1 MIHPGMDDLTY
12 FRAVEH
18 AYRSCLIVFWF
29 SLRALPGRFD
39 YDYLIYSLDLISSIF
54 LASKPKTNKSQANV
68 FLNSQIRNEG
78 WNGVHVF
85 HVFSSKHA
93 FTISR
98 GTCMHACHSLQRGF
112 GLIYKTC
119 TVHAMTCAKIGF
131 QPRRCI
137 SSFLENTNQRQ
148 CDYELHARGSDTNSA
163 HLLSLHVTLNMYK
176 ESQSN
181 TFFCFQF
188 ETPVDGISH
197 GREMLMQAC
206 ICFSS
211 YAYVHTYIHTYIHTW
226 IILRPQIVYY
236 CSAHFRCRPGRG
248 PKTAEVQSS
257 TFWARLSGMFALL
270 ELSSW
275 AFSAVLKPCLLIFIH
290 R

>member
-1 MIHPGMDDLTY
+1 MGFM
-12 FRAVEH
+12 F
-18 AYRSCLIVFWF
+18 
-29 SLRALPGRFD
+29 
-39 YDYLIYSLDLISSIF
+39 
-54 LASKPKTNKSQANV
+54 
-68 FLNSQIRNEG
+68 
-78 WNGVHVF
+78 F

-98 GTCMHACHSLQRGF
+98 GTCMHACQSLQRGF

-211 YAYVHTYIHTYIHTW
+211 YAYVHTYMN
-226 IILRPQIVYY
+226 
-236 CSAHFRCRPGRG
+236 HFAA
-248 PKTAEVQSS
+248 TD
-257 TFWARLSGMFALL
+257 
-270 ELSSW
+270 
-275 AFSAVLKPCLLIFIH
+275 CLLLFCTFSLQARTRAENCRSAKLDFLSPPVACLH
-290 R
+290 SWNSRVEHFPQF

>member
-1 MIHPGMDDLTY
+1 MGFMV
-12 FRAVEH
+12 F
-18 AYRSCLIVFWF
+18 SC
-29 SLRALPGRFD
+29 
-39 YDYLIYSLDLISSIF
+39 
-54 LASKPKTNKSQANV
+54 
-68 FLNSQIRNEG
+68 
-78 WNGVHVF
+78 
-85 HVFSSKHA
+85 FSSKHA

-211 YAYVHTYIHTYIHTW
+211 YAYVHTYIHT
-226 IILRPQIVYY
+226 
-236 CSAHFRCRPGRG
+236 
-248 PKTAEVQSS
+248 
-257 TFWARLSGMFALL
+257 
-270 ELSSW
+270 
-275 AFSAVLKPCLLIFIH
+275 
-290 R
+290 